1 MKTLEVLTKIQY
13 VLSLLLMFYGIYQV
27 VFWAFAYSKPI
38 KKKKII
44 HKRHKFMAVVSARN
58 EELVI
63 ANLIESLKNQ
73 VYPENKL
80 DIYVI
85 ADNCTDDTAQV
96 ARDAGAIVYERFN
109 QFKRSKGYALE
120 WFFDIVLKEFPDK
133 YDAFCIFDAD
143 NIVAPN
149 FISKMNEKLCEGE
162 TVVQGYRDIKNPTD
176 NWISGNYAIYYWTM
190 DRCYHYPRYNLGL
203 TPMINGTG
211 FMIAMSVLKE
221 DGGWHTETLTED
233 TEISFK
239 MVAKGRK
246 IAWANDAIIYDE
258 QPTDFVQAW
267 NQRLRWGAGT
277 VQCLKVCTPKL
288 LTSKYVSPALID
300 ATINLA
306 GMPILLLSVIST
318 VLEVV
323 KALLLPTVNFMTFLQ
338 DKILFALVVG
348 IFTMLQATWVVKME
362 KKGVKKMWKGIVTY
376 PIFLVV
382 CFFVNI
388 TAFFNTK
395 IAWKPIKHVSTV
407 KINEIQKD

>member
-1 MKTLEVLTKIQY
+1 M
-13 VLSLLLMFYGIYQV
+13 
-27 VFWAFAYSKPI
+27 
-38 KKKKII
+38 
-44 HKRHKFMAVVSARN
+44 
-58 EELVI
+58 
-63 ANLIESLKNQ
+63 
-73 VYPENKL
+73 
-80 DIYVI
+80 
-85 ADNCTDDTAQV
+85 
-96 ARDAGAIVYERFN
+96 
-109 QFKRSKGYALE
+109 
-120 WFFDIVLKEFPDK
+120 
-133 YDAFCIFDAD
+133 
-143 NIVAPN
+143 
-149 FISKMNEKLCEGE
+149 
-162 TVVQGYRDIKNPTD
+162 
-176 NWISGNYAIYYWTM
+176 
-190 DRCYHYPRYNLGL
+190 
-203 TPMINGTG
+203 
-211 FMIAMSVLKE
+211 
-221 DGGWHTETLTED
+221 GGWHTETLTED
-233 TEISFK
+233 TEMSFK

-246 IAWANDAIIYDE
+246 IAWANEAVIYDE

-277 VQCLKVCTPKL
+277 VQCLKVCAPKL

-306 GMPILLLSVIST
+306 GMPILLLSLIST
-318 VLEVV
+318 VLEVI

-348 IFTMLQATWVVKME
+348 IFTMLQATWVVRME